1 MLARGV
7 RQARRVAA
15 VGLTALAVL
24 FGAGKAAAAPREAV
38 QFRLPNGLDV
48 VLERDERQPRVAV
61 LVGYDVGW
69 RDDPPGLKGLAHLVE
84 HLTFRRSRHLPREFS
99 GHALL
104 QRAGGSELNGY
115 TAPDFT
121 AYSSVVP
128 TDALALALYVESERM
143 AFSLEKVASA
153 AVKVERDVIWRELR
167 GQDGSAPAE
176 LGRTALNLFFGEKHP
191 YHQDAADSTA
201 LDAASLSQVRAFFQ
215 QHYRPDNA
223 HLVIVGNLEFE
234 STRALV
240 ERYFAPILPS
250 TVPRAVR
257 RKVPRH
263 VEARSFVL
271 RKSTSIEQIA
281 VYWPVPDSL
290 TDQGLA
296 ALLYGRQ
303 LGSRLQRAFV
313 RDAHTARR
321 VEYGFTAL
329 DLGKFFSMRLTTR
342 SGDLEPAAKFL
353 EAELRRRQTADLRR
367 ELPELAHQLLL
378 QAKLRRESLLEVAKD
393 HLRSTRALG
402 RPFDF
407 EQWSARIEHLA
418 LPQVEQA
425 AKWFRGDQA
434 LIAWLVDADTPNE
447 RALPELSVVP
457 R

>member
-1 MLARGV
+1 MLERGV
-7 RQARRVAA
+7 RQVRRMAA
-15 VGLTALAVL
+15 VAMAALSLVL
-24 FGAGKAAAAPREAV
+24 AAREAAAAHREAV

-61 LVGYDVGW
+61 LVGYDVGS

-84 HLTFRRSRHLPREFS
+84 HLTFRRSRHLPREL
-99 GHALL
+99 GGQALL

-115 TAPDFT
+115 TTPDFT
-121 AYSSVVP
+121 AYHSVVP

-143 AFSLEKVASA
+143 AFSLEKVDSA
-153 AVKVERDVIWRELR
+153 AIGVERDLIWRELR
-167 GQDGSAPAE
+167 ARDGSPPSE
-176 LGRTALNLFFGEKHP
+176 LARTALNLFFGEEHP
-191 YHQDAADSTA
+191 YYQDAPDSTA
-201 LDAASLSQVRAFFQ
+201 LDAARLSQVRAFFQ

-223 HLVIVGNLEFE
+223 HLVIVGDLEFE

-240 ERYFAPILPS
+240 ERYFGPILPS
-250 TVPRAVR
+250 TVPRAMR
-257 RKVPRH
+257 RTVPRQ

-281 VYWPVPDSL
+281 VYWPMPDAQS
-290 TDQGLA
+290 DQGLST
-296 ALLYGRQ
+296 LLYGRQ
-303 LGSRLQRAFV
+303 LGRRLERALV
-313 RDAHTARR
+313 RDTHAARR
-321 VEYGFTAL
+321 LEYGLAAL
-329 DLGKFFSMRLTTR
+329 DLGELFSVRLTTR

-353 EAELRRRQTADLRR
+353 ETELRRRQTADLRR
-367 ELPELAHQLLL
+367 ELPEIAHQLLL

-393 HLRSTRALG
+393 HLRSVRTQG

-407 EQWSARIEHLA
+407 ERWSARIEHLP
-418 LPQVEQA
+418 LDEVERA

-434 LIAWLVDADTPNE
+434 LVGWLVDADTPNE